1 MELTLEQALQKGV
14 EAHKAGKVQEADRY
28 YTAILKANPKHP
40 DANHNMGVLAV
51 GVGKVEEALPFFK
64 TALEVNSSIAQF
76 WLSYI
81 DALIKLERIED
92 AKSVFEQA
100 KGNAANGDG
109 FDKLKQVLNTASLE
123 VNNKT
128 QKNIATQPNILD
140 ELKLDQALKLAKKK
154 IKDGLSEEAKK
165 IYQDILVK
173 FPRNKKALDGIK
185 TLASKPL
192 ANTTVIGDPP
202 NDQLQVLVKLYTRG
216 QYQEVLGK
224 ISQLLGQFPNSVNLY
239 NILGAANQKLGK
251 SEEAIEAYTKALS
264 IKPDFAEAYNNM
276 GSTLQ
281 DQGKLDD
288 AIEAYTKAL
297 SIKPDYADACYNM
310 GNTLQDQGKLD
321 EAIEAYTKA
330 LSIKPDYADACYN
343 MGNALQDQGKLDEAL
358 EAYSKALSIKPDF
371 AEAYNN
377 MGNTLQDQGKLDE
390 AIEAYTKALSIKPD
404 YAELYYNMGN
414 ALKDLGKLDE
424 AIEAYTK
431 ALSIKPDYAEAI
443 VNVSSLRNQISE
455 TTLVNKELE
464 KLLENHNHELIA
476 GPKFQ
481 IQQALR
487 AFLISDQKL
496 VRKHLNSYYSCPPS
510 SITELKAKDR
520 EFCSAYGGFLQKLI
534 ETPFENEAA
543 ISDGQTVFHLGES
556 HCLSYAHKKIKIQ
569 GLDHTVTPRI
579 TFGGKAYHFSIEKEN
594 AFKAITKANFHSLP
608 NSSKVFISFGEIDCR
623 QDEGIIFAA
632 AKHKT
637 PIANL
642 VSDTIRGY
650 VAWFAEQNQSKNH
663 SLFFLNVPAPIYDEK
678 YTTEINEEVSSTI
691 QLFNILLDETASY
704 YGFNLIDIY
713 KFTVGRDRFSNGLFH
728 IDNRHISSNAIP
740 EIEKQVSTI
749 L

>member
-1 MELTLEQALQKGV
+1 MELTLDQALQKGV
-14 EAHKAGKVQEADRY
+14 EAHKAGKVQEADQY

-165 IYQDILVK
+165 IYHDILVK

-330 LSIKPDYADACYN
+330 LSV
-343 MGNALQDQGKLDEAL
+343 
-358 EAYSKALSIKPDF
+358 
-371 AEAYNN
+371 
-377 MGNTLQDQGKLDE
+377 
-390 AIEAYTKALSIKPD
+390 KPD
-404 YAELYYNMGN
+404 YAEAHNNMGN